1 MLEDLKGQKV
11 TVYFLDGTSVNGGD
25 LEELDERFIKY
36 RTEYQQLYI
45 PISSIRAVAL
55 ETKERERPRVGFGQ

>member
-1 MLEDLKGQKV
+1 MLQELLGQKV
-11 TVYFLDGTSVNGGD
+11 AVRFLDGTSVREGV
-25 LEELDERFIKY
+25 LEELDGQFVKY
-36 RTEYQQLYI
+36 RSEYQLLYI